1 MSRLA
6 LLRAGR
12 DVVGLAPRDGRIEV
26 AAVRRRRTGRPRLL
40 AGFTVTADEDAA
52 AAIRARLREAGV
64 RARRAH
70 VSLPRRMVVAKAIE
84 LPAVPGADLA
94 RMVRFELERHLP
106 FPATDAVFDFEPFAT
121 DAGPVRVL
129 LVAIERRV
137 QERLT
142 DVVSQAGLAARL
154 VGVGIH
160 GIARL
165 LAREDPVRGRLVVWA
180 EAAEAELAAV
190 VGGRVVASR
199 AFPLP
204 AEPADARARALGD
217 ELTRTLAALSPADR
231 AELVEVVVTG
241 QAPGGLGWAELP
253 VRVGGP
259 PAIAPGGVDDPGL
272 PALAAAL
279 ERPARGEPVAN
290 LLPEE
295 LRPRPFPWPVAATA
309 ALAALTLALGTAIP
323 AVTLVRERRA
333 LAALDAEVARL
344 APAVRHAEQLA
355 GELERARREATALR
369 GFETAGVRALP
380 LLRELTEA
388 LPGDVWLTNLSA
400 DRNGLELAGFA
411 NAASQLISLLEGL
424 PTLERVEFISPVT
437 KGRDREQFRLKA
449 AWERGPGR

>member
-6 LLRAGR
+6 LPRAGT

-26 AAVRRRRTGRPRLL
+26 AAVRRRRAGRPRLL
-40 AGFTVTADEDAA
+40 AGFTVAADEDAA

-106 FPATDAVFDFEPFAT
+106 FPAADAVFDFEPFGA

-129 LVAIERRV
+129 LVAVERRV

-142 DVVSQAGLAARL
+142 DVVGQAGLAARL

-165 LAREDPVRGRLVVWA
+165 VTREDPVRGRVVVWA
-180 EAAEAELAAV
+180 ETGEAELAVV

-204 AEPADARARALGD
+204 TEPAEARARALGE
-217 ELTRTLAALSPADR
+217 ELTRTLAALSPTDR

-241 QAPGGLGWAELP
+241 QAPGGLAWDELP
-253 VRVGGP
+253 VRVGGA
-259 PAIAPGGVDDPGL
+259 PATDPGEADEVAL

-279 ERPARGEPVAN
+279 ERPTRGEPVAN

-309 ALAALTLALGTAIP
+309 ALAALTLALGAAIP

-369 GFETAGVRALP
+369 GFEAAGVRALP

-411 NAASQLISLLEGL
+411 NAASQLISLLESL